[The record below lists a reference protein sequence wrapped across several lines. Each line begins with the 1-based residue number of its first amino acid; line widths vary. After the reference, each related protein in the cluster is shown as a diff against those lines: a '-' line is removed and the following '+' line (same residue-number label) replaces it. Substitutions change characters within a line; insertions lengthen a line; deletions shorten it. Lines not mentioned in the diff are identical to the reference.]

1 MCRACLVKTRQ
12 AFLLQRRCRRLSN
25 VLAAFT
31 PVSPCGPRRQ
41 HVGLEVFVEDLPA
54 PAPPPPLH
62 FLQPA
67 PGRATAGWSPPRF
80 HPPTKLNYLAH
91 LLLALN
97 TSPNEL
103 QAQLHLVGG
112 LAAAVAR
119 SKSASHSVP
128 CCFLLGVSATNR
140 WEVCFGWKVFICIE
154 KKRG

>member
-128 CCFLLGVSATNR
+128 CCFLLGVSTTNR
-140 WEVCFGWKVFICIE
+140 WEVCLGWKIVICIE